1 MMKKNLFVPLVV
13 LAVAFLFLLTPVYGA
28 PASGKPIKIGII
40 GPMDSRLGAHLMITA
55 QMAADEVNARGGV
68 KVGNEKFPIELV
80 KISSNEFRKI
90 TDAIAA
96 AERAITVDKV
106 NFLIGGVIVEAIS
119 AIQDVAADNKTIY
132 INTAFSVSPTH
143 VERLT
148 TNYNR
153 YKYCFA
159 NAPLDAKGLGKV
171 QLGIVEAVAK
181 AVQQK
186 GITKVRVA
194 QMVEK
199 NASGDILFGVTSKG
213 IADLG
218 FVSTGIWRPS
228 PAATDLR
235 AETAAIKTSKPHI
248 IHAVFSSAAGMI
260 FGQQL
265 EELQLPAIAAGSPA
279 ASLFPGKGGIE
290 YSVTMMYP
298 PSIPIKVSDKNVA
311 FYNEFIKRSG
321 GEMCF
326 GNSYDPILD
335 LVASIE
341 KIGTLDTDAIIK
353 AMEKVEYNGVS
364 GWQRFDPKDHRT
376 VNLRGYLPDYGVQ
389 QLKGKYAIV
398 WPSNAPVAK
407 AQPVQIPQWMID
419 AWKNDK

>member
-1 MMKKNLFVPLVV
+1 
-13 LAVAFLFLLTPVYGA
+13 
-28 PASGKPIKIGII
+28 
-40 GPMDSRLGAHLMITA
+40 
-55 QMAADEVNARGGV
+55 
-68 KVGNEKFPIELV
+68 
-80 KISSNEFRKI
+80 
-90 TDAIAA
+90 
-96 AERAITVDKV
+96 
-106 NFLIGGVIVEAIS
+106 
-119 AIQDVAADNKTIY
+119 
-132 INTAFSVSPTH
+132 
-143 VERLT
+143 
-148 TNYNR
+148 
-153 YKYCFA
+153 
-159 NAPLDAKGLGKV
+159 LDAKGLGKV

-235 AETAAIKTSKPHI
+235 AETAAIKTSKPDI